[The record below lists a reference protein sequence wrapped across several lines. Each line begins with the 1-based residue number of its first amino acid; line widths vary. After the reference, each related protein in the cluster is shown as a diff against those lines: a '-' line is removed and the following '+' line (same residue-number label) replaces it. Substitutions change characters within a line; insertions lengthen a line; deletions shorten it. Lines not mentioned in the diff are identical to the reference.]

1 MYYIWRSPS
10 LWRHHPPQ
18 QQHEGWRAA
27 NKWSDGNENSLYR
40 KYSKY
45 SEWYTLQLYTHTALH
60 CIYAGYHYFYCR
72 YRRHVLRY
80 LSRNYHYFI
89 IINRISAGSIG
100 DFLIRIIQC
109 SNLYIFTFIRKRM
122 KGKNTN

>member
-40 KYSKY
+40 NTAFTVVHKY
-45 SEWYTLQLYTHTALH
+45 TLH
-60 CIYAGYHYFYCR
+60 CIYMRATT
-72 YRRHVLRY
+72 
-80 LSRNYHYFI
+80 
-89 IINRISAGSIG
+89 
-100 DFLIRIIQC
+100 
-109 SNLYIFTFIRKRM
+109 IFTVSTGDM
-122 KGKNTN
+122 Y

>member
-45 SEWYTLQLYTHTALH
+45 SEWYTLVQRYTTHTLH
-60 CIYAGYHYFYCR
+60 CTIYMRATT
-72 YRRHVLRY
+72 
-80 LSRNYHYFI
+80 
-89 IINRISAGSIG
+89 
-100 DFLIRIIQC
+100 
-109 SNLYIFTFIRKRM
+109 IFTVSTGDM
-122 KGKNTN
+122 Y